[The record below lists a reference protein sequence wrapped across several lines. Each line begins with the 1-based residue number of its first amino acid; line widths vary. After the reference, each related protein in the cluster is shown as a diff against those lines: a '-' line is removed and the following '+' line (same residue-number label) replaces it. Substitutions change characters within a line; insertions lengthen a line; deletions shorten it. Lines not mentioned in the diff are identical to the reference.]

1 MSTPICEC
9 SACTLLGDCQDIM
22 FIQGDVVEVWFYFED
37 LEPKS
42 VTRAILKSEK
52 ANLYVECPYSEVR
65 GGFCFRLESE
75 QTELLKPT
83 IASYDLLLE
92 LADGN
97 LLTVAHEVGF
107 AVLKKRNNNFEEVG
121 S

>member
-1 MSTPICEC
+1 MSSITNDCQV
-9 SACTLLGDCQDIM
+9 SSLLGDCQDII
-22 FIQGDVVEVWFYFED
+22 FIQGDVLEIYFCFENID
-37 LEPKS
+37 PSLFR
-42 VTRAILKSEK
+42 RAIFKSEK
-52 ANLYVECPYSEVR
+52 ANLYVECPYSSQR
-65 GGFCFRLESE
+65 GGWCLRLTSE

-107 AVLKKRNNNFEEVG
+107 AVLKKRNNNFDEVG

>member
-1 MSTPICEC
+1 MSANVCTCQ
-9 SACTLLGDCQDIM
+9 ACTLLGDCQDIM
-22 FIQGDVVEVWFYFED
+22 FVQGDIIEVWFTFEN
-37 LEPKS
+37 LEPDI
-42 VTRAILKSEK
+42 VRCAILKSEK
-52 ANLYVECPYSEVR
+52 ANLYVECPYSTVR

-83 IASYDLLLE
+83 IASYDLLRE
-92 LADGN
+92 LIDGN
-97 LLTVAHEVGF
+97 FITVAHEVGF